1 DNLSKMYS
9 IFSGYWTSDGNE
21 EIENIFNGK
30 LIFENPKP
38 TKLIKEIF
46 FANAKKD
53 DIILDFFAGSG
64 TTAQAVM
71 ELNAQDN
78 GNRKFIL
85 VQLDE
90 KIDEKKSKVAY
101 DFCKN
106 ELSSQNPVIS
116 DITIERVKRAGEKI
130 AKENA
135 DKNLDLGFK
144 VFSMVEKPELVCD
157 GNDSLN
163 LINHAKLSPYEKALN
178 LALQDCKTL
187 DNDLKMILKDKIYQ
201 CEQSFYVINFDDE
214 VLNFLKNTQNE
225 NVYINGF
232 GGIDLEIY
240 LNLESFLKERLK
252 VVY

>member
-1 DNLSKMYS
+1 MYS
-9 IFSGYWTSDGNE
+9 ILNGYWTSDGNE
-21 EIENIFNGK
+21 EIENLFNGK

-38 TKLIKEIF
+38 TTLIKEIF
-46 FANAKKD
+46 FANIKED

-71 ELNAQDN
+71 ELNAEDG

-90 KIDEKKSKVAY
+90 EIDEKKNEVAY

-106 ELSSQNPVIS
+106 ELKSKNPVIS
-116 DITIERVKRAGEKI
+116 DITIERVKRASEKI
-130 AKENA
+130 SSEN
-135 DKNLDLGFK
+135 KNLDLGFK
-144 VFSMVEKPELVCD
+144 VFSLAEKPELVS
-157 GNDSLN
+157 NDANALA
-163 LINHAKLSPYEKALN
+163 LKNHANLSPYEKALN

-187 DNDLKMILKDKIYQ
+187 DSDLKEILKNKIYQ
-201 CEQSFYVINFDDE
+201 CEQSFYVIEFDDE

-232 GGIDLEIY
+232 DDINLEIY